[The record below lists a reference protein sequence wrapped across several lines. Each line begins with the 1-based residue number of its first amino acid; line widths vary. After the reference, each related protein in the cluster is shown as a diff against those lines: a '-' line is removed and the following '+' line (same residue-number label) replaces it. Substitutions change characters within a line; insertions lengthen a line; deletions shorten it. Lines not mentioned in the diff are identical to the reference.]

1 MNHSEMCKLRL
12 ANQQL
17 LGSNFKTATEMVG
30 WFGAVQGQEYAY
42 TKWGLGLRL
51 PHLNDA
57 DIEQE
62 LEEGRLLRTHIL
74 RPTWHL
80 LAAGDI
86 RWMMML
92 SAPRVHQ
99 VNGFMYRQTG
109 MDRALLRRC
118 TDLIAKALEGHRH
131 LTRHELQAT
140 LAQAGIQAEGPRLAY
155 AVMYAE
161 LEAIICN
168 GPRRGKQHTYALI
181 DERVPAAPAKTREE
195 ALAELTRRY
204 FLSRGPATAKDFSTW
219 SGLTVADCKKG
230 IDLFRPELYSEKMEG
245 NEYFYF
251 KNRPALGVEPSGALH
266 LLPIY
271 DEYIMGYKD
280 RSAYLKLTENIEPKP
295 NFAFFNTIVLD
306 GQIVGTWK
314 RVFQNKSIEFEY
326 EFFQPL
332 AQEQQLLFNQS
343 VERFG
348 RFHKLPVNYEQSF

>member
-1 MNHSEMCKLRL
+1 M
-12 ANQQL
+12 
-17 LGSNFKTATEMVG
+17 
-30 WFGAVQGQEYAY
+30 
-42 TKWGLGLRL
+42 
-51 PHLNDA
+51 NDA

-62 LEEGRLLRTHIL
+62 LEDGKLIRTHIL

-80 LAAGDI
+80 VAAEDI

-99 VNGFMYRQTG
+99 ANSFTYRQTG
-109 MDRALLRRC
+109 LDQALLNRC
-118 TDLIAKALEGHRH
+118 NDLIIKALEGHKY
-131 LTRHELQAT
+131 LTRSELQT
-140 LAQAGIQAEGPRLAY
+140 VLAQHGVQADGVRLA
-155 AVMYAE
+155 AIMMYAE

-168 GPRRGKQHTYALI
+168 GPRRGKQNTYALI
-181 DERVPAAPAKTREE
+181 DERVPATPSKTREE

-204 FLSRGPATAKDFSTW
+204 FLSRGPATVKDFATW

-230 IDLFRPELYSEKMEG
+230 IDLFRPELHSIKTEG

-251 KNRPALGVEPSGALH
+251 KNKTGIGMESSGALH

-280 RSAYLKLTENIEPKP
+280 RSAYLKMTENIEPKP

-332 AQEQQLLFNQS
+332 TQGQQLLFKNS
-343 VERFG
+343 LERFG
-348 RFHKLPVNYEQSF
+348 GFHNLPVNDEQRF